1 MIQLEE
7 LPKFVARE
15 MDEVVERPGQRR
27 RNIAN
32 YNDGLST
39 EQWVVAVED
48 GEDVQELADR
58 TRQEGT
64 AGDEQVDQREQDTR

>member
-1 MIQLEE
+1 
-7 LPKFVARE
+7 
-15 MDEVVERPGQRR
+15 MDEVVEGRGQRR

-32 YNDGLST
+32 YNDGLSN